1 MTEVERERTLT
12 DSWMISFIAVCLL
25 GAVPVLLNSTL
36 VVDAQLHC
44 LGLTKP
50 VLVLCDPED
59 ASVLGSVAPQLT
71 ARGVGPIH
79 CWSSLSHVDPAV
91 RSNVSELTPGFA
103 VSSKSLDEVRSGKGF
118 GLEDVTPESDCMVL
132 FTSGTTSMP
141 KGVLETQRACLT
153 HVISSSIPA
162 ARAIMRMGGTVEM
175 ALAAHDPPETQ
186 GAMLLA
192 VPLFH
197 VTGLLGWMS
206 RGVHMGMKMVFMKR
220 WSTSAA
226 VKLCV
231 AEKIGVIGGVPA
243 IATAILQSP
252 ELPTDH
258 VMEGITYGGAPP
270 PARLASDIQ
279 KKWPAAMAT
288 HAYGMTETAGL
299 HTGFMGPDYH
309 ANPACVGPA
318 MPVDEQRIVD
328 PETRKV
334 LGPNQPG
341 IVECYGPNIMKEYV
355 DNPAATADAL
365 RDGWVH
371 TGDLAL
377 IDDNGFL

>member
-1 MTEVERERTLT
+1 
-12 DSWMISFIAVCLL
+12 MISFIAVCLL

-59 ASVLGSVAPQLT
+59 ASVLGAAAAELAT
-71 ARGVGPIH
+71 RGVGPLH
-79 CWSSLSHVDPAV
+79 CWSSLAHVAPAA
-91 RSNVSELTPGFA
+91 RGSVSEVVPGFA
-103 VSSKSLDEVRSGKGF
+103 VSAKSLEEVRSGRGF
-118 GLEDVTPESDCMVL
+118 GLEAVGPESDGMVL

-153 HVISSSIPA
+153 HVISSSVPA
-162 ARAIMRMGGTVEM
+162 ARAILRMGGTVDM
-175 ALAAHDPPETQ
+175 ALAAHDPPATPA
-186 GAMLLA
+186 AMLLA

-206 RGVHMGMKMVFMKR
+206 RAVHTGMKMVFMKR

-231 AEKIGVIGGVPA
+231 AERITVIGGVPA

-252 ELPTDH
+252 ELPPDH
-258 VMEGITYGGAPP
+258 QMEGITYGGAPP
-270 PARLASDIQ
+270 PARLAADIQ
-279 KKWPAAMAT
+279 SKWPAAMAT

-299 HTGFMGPDYH
+299 HTAFMGPDYH
-309 ANPACVGPA
+309 ANPAAVGPA
-318 MPVDEQRIVD
+318 MPVDDMRIVH
-328 PETRKV
+328 PETREV

-341 IVECYGPNIMKEYV
+341 IVECYGPNMMKEYV

-365 RDGWVH
+365 RGGWVH

-377 IDDNGFL
+377 INDDGYL